1 MYYVVYRKKRKRK
14 NAFFDKQVLAKL
26 MFNQKYVPLNS
37 VFLKQMSLYFIEC
50 RLPKSNTIYI
60 HRGVFRKIYLYGP
73 VFKGSH

>member
-14 NAFFDKQVLAKL
+14 NAFFDKQVLVKL

-50 RLPKSNTIYI
+50 SCRLPKSNTIYI
-60 HRGVFRKIYLYGP
+60 FRKIDSYGP